1 LTIRCCARVTR
12 TLVTLASLGLAARAQ
27 AQDSAT
33 AARSLP
39 PVDVHG
45 FVQVYYRSGDP
56 TIKDGFRLRKSDLKF
71 SGVLSPKLK
80 WRVTFD
86 AAKALA
92 VTKTT
97 SNVDDSAVVTD
108 AAIDQRTRI
117 LQDAAL
123 TYTVDK
129 SLSFDVGQ
137 QIIPLSLEGT
147 ISTSNVETI
156 ERTLFI
162 IERSRAVGLGD
173 IRDIGVSANGQV
185 LNAIEYHLGVFN
197 ETGEGA
203 GTVDP
208 NDQKAF
214 MGRVAYKPSFV
225 RGLSVGG
232 SGGFEGGPTK
242 QRRERTAGEL
252 QFRDDVITLRT
263 EVMSARDGTLHRLGW
278 YGLTA
283 VRPTKRLQLVARY
296 DDWDRDRGGE
306 HSLTDATERHI
317 VVGASILLDT
327 SAKIAVNAIRQTFPF
342 ISTPRSSTV
351 ILAAF
356 QAVF

>member
-1 LTIRCCARVTR
+1 MTIRCCARVTR
-12 TLVTLASLGLAARAQ
+12 TFLALASLGLAARAN

-39 PVDVHG
+39 PVDIHG

-86 AAKALA
+86 AAKAL
-92 VTKTT
+92 TLNKST
-97 SNVDDSAVVTD
+97 SSVDDSTVVTD
-108 AAIDQRTRI
+108 ASIDQRTRI

-129 SLSFDVGQ
+129 RLSFDVGQ

-162 IERSRAVGLGD
+162 VERSRAVGLGD

-185 LNAIEYHLGVFN
+185 LNSVEYHVGVFN
-197 ETGEGA
+197 ETGEAA
-203 GTVDP
+203 GTIDP
-208 NDQKAF
+208 NDQKSV
-214 MGRVAYKPSFV
+214 MGRVAYHPPFV
-225 RGLSVGG
+225 PGLSVGG
-232 SGGFEGGPTK
+232 SGGFEGGPDK
-242 QRRERTAGEL
+242 QRRERTAGEI
-252 QFRDDVITLRT
+252 QFRDDFITLRT
-263 EVMSARDGTLHRLGW
+263 EAMSARDGALHRFGW
-278 YGLTA
+278 YALTA
-283 VRPTKRLQLVARY
+283 IRPTKRLQLVARY
-296 DDWDRDRGGE
+296 DDWDRDRSGE
-306 HSLTDATERHI
+306 HSLTDATQRHI
-317 VVGASILLDT
+317 VLGASMLLDT
-327 SAKIAVNAIRQTFPF
+327 SAKIAINAIHQTFPF
-342 ISTPRSSTV
+342 IATPTSATF

-356 QAVF
+356 QAVW

>member
-1 LTIRCCARVTR
+1 LTIRCRARVTR
-12 TLVTLASLGLAARAQ
+12 TLVVLGSLGLAARAR
-27 AQDSAT
+27 AQDSAA

-39 PVDVHG
+39 PIEVHG
-45 FVQVYYRSGDP
+45 FLQVYYRSGDP

-86 AAKALA
+86 AAKALTVA
-92 VTKTT
+92 KTT
-97 SNVDDSAVVTD
+97 SDVDDSIVVTD
-108 AAIDQRTRI
+108 ASIDQRTRM

-123 TYTVDK
+123 TYTVNK
-129 SLSFDVGQ
+129 SLSLDVGQ

-162 IERSRAVGLGD
+162 VERSRAVGLGD

-185 LNAIEYHLGVFN
+185 LNAIEYHVGVFN

-203 GTVDP
+203 GTIDP
-208 NDQKAF
+208 NDQKSL
-214 MGRVAYKPSFV
+214 MGRVVYRPSLIH
-225 RGLSVGG
+225 GLSIGG

-242 QRRERTAGEL
+242 QRRERTAGEI
-252 QFRDDVITLRT
+252 QFRDDFITLRT

-306 HSLTDATERHI
+306 HSLIDATERHI
-317 VVGASILLDT
+317 VVGGSVLLDT

-342 ISTPRSSTV
+342 ISAPPSSTV
-351 ILAAF
+351 FLVAF
-356 QAVF
+356 QAIF

>member
-12 TLVTLASLGLAARAQ
+12 TLVALASLSLAARAK

-45 FVQVYYRSGDP
+45 FIQVYYRSGDP

-86 AAKALA
+86 AAKALTVA
-92 VTKTT
+92 KST
-97 SNVDDSAVVTD
+97 SNVDDSTVVTD
-108 AAIDQRTRI
+108 VSIDQRTRI

-162 IERSRAVGLGD
+162 VERSRAVGLGD
-173 IRDIGVSANGQV
+173 IRDVGVSANGQV

-203 GTVDP
+203 GTIDS
-208 NDQKAF
+208 NDQKSF
-214 MGRVAYKPSFV
+214 MGRVAYKPSFI

-242 QRRERTAGEL
+242 QRRERTAGEI
-252 QFRDDVITLRT
+252 QFRDERITLRT
-263 EVMSARDGTLHRLGW
+263 EVMSARDGTLRRFGW
-278 YGLTA
+278 YALTA
-283 VRPTKRLQLVARY
+283 VRPTKRLQFVGRW
-296 DDWDRDRGGE
+296 DDWDRDRSGE
-306 HSLTDATERHI
+306 HSLTDATERQV

-327 SAKIAVNAIRQTFPF
+327 SAKIAFNAIHQTFPF
-342 ISTPRSSTV
+342 IATPKPATFFM
-351 ILAAF
+351 AAF
-356 QAVF
+356 QAIF